1 MRTGQLTRRAILF
14 LIAAWAA
21 PALPLGEWSAP
32 IARASDAPPYHLV
45 VLGDPHLP
53 GKFLPAKERVLQTI
67 NAWADLGAV
76 AVLGDICEDTGTAVE
91 YAVAK
96 RFFATLTKPA
106 FFIAGNHDYIYE
118 DAKDAQGRRVRGSPG
133 SRSAKLARFRET
145 FGVAEVYSSR
155 RLDSYLLIFLSTD
168 HLLSNQLAEM
178 SDRQFGWLRAELAKN
193 SHVPTAIFFHAPL
206 KDTLTNYNE
215 NANKDNFVA
224 QPEREIRELLLRSP
238 QVFLWV
244 SGHTHTPATNESYA
258 APINLYENRVT
269 NIHNADMNRERIWT
283 NSLFFYPDRVVVKTF
298 DHKAGVWME
307 KLERMVQPVRN

>member
-14 LIAAWAA
+14 LIAAWVA
-21 PALPLGEWSAP
+21 PASPLGEWSVP
-32 IARASDAPPYHLV
+32 IARAADAPPYHLV

-67 NAWADLGAV
+67 SSWADVDAV
-76 AVLGDICEDTGTAVE
+76 AVLGDICEDAGTAVE

-96 RFFATLTKPA
+96 QFFATLTKPA
-106 FFIAGNHDYIYE
+106 FFIVGNHDYIYE
-118 DAKDAQGRRVRGSPG
+118 DAKNAQGRRVRGSPG

-168 HLLSNQLAEM
+168 DLFSNHLAEM
-178 SDRQFGWLRAELAKN
+178 SDRQLGWLRAELAKN
-193 SHVPTAIFFHAPL
+193 PRVPTAIFFHAPL
-206 KDTLTNYNE
+206 KGTLLDFNE
-215 NANKDNFVA
+215 RANTDGFVA
-224 QPEREIRELLLRSP
+224 QPQVELRELLLKNP

-244 SGHTHTPATNESYA
+244 AGHMHVSATNESFRSDV
-258 APINLYENRVT
+258 NVYEQRVT
-269 NIHNADMNRERIWT
+269 TIHATDMNRERIWT

-298 DHKAGVWME
+298 EHKTGAWME
-307 KLERMVQPVRN
+307 KLERTVQPVKN

>member
-1 MRTGQLTRRAILF
+1 MRTRQLTRRTILF

-32 IARASDAPPYHLV
+32 IARAADAPPYHLV

-53 GKFLPAKERVLQTI
+53 GKFLPIKERVLQTI
-67 NAWADLGAV
+67 NAWADVDAV
-76 AVLGDICEDTGTAVE
+76 AVLGDICEDAGTAVE
-91 YAVAK
+91 YAAAK

-106 FFIAGNHDYIYE
+106 FFIVGNHDYIYE
-118 DAKDAQGRRVRGSPG
+118 DAKSAQGRRVRGSPG

-168 HLLSNQLAEM
+168 HLFSNHLAEI
-178 SDRQFGWLRAELAKN
+178 SDRQLGWLRADLAKN
-193 SHVPTAIFFHAPL
+193 GGVPTAIFFHAPL
-206 KDTLTNYNE
+206 RGTLTNYNE
-215 NANKDNFVA
+215 NANEDNFVA
-224 QPEREIRELLLRSP
+224 QPEREIRELLVRSP

-283 NSLFFYPDRVVVKTF
+283 NSLFFCPDRVVVKTF
-298 DHKAGVWME
+298 DHKTGAWME
-307 KLERMVQPVRN
+307 KLERTVQPARN

>member
-1 MRTGQLTRRAILF
+1 MRSKQLTRRKILF

-21 PALPLGEWSAP
+21 LASPLGEWGAP
-32 IARASDAPPYHLV
+32 IARAADVPPYHLV

-53 GKFLPAKERVLQTI
+53 GKFLPAKYRVLQTI
-67 NAWADLGAV
+67 NSWADVDAV
-76 AVLGDICEDTGTAVE
+76 AVLGDICEDAGTAVE
-91 YAVAK
+91 YAAAK
-96 RFFATLTKPA
+96 QFFATLTKPA

-118 DAKDAQGRRVRGSPG
+118 DAKNAQGRLVRGSPG

-168 HLLSNQLAEM
+168 NLFSNHLAEI
-178 SDRQFGWLRAELAKN
+178 SDRQLGWLRADLAKN
-193 SHVPTAIFFHAPL
+193 GGVPTAIFFHAPL
-206 KDTLTNYNE
+206 RGTLTNYNE
-215 NANKDNFVA
+215 NANEDNFVA
-224 QPEREIRELLLRSP
+224 QPEREIRELLVRSP

-298 DHKAGVWME
+298 DHKAGAWME
-307 KLERMVQPVRN
+307 KLERTILPPRT